1 MVEALQSPAQT
12 TYWLLSGQ
20 TLFITL
26 NLLGLACF
34 AYIVT
39 RRLMP
44 LLRSQRDFRFDRPF
58 LRLEKVLQFWLG
70 QWKHPRYRIAGT
82 IHILIFAGFI
92 LLATRAF
99 SLLILG
105 MSENFALPD
114 SSVGIGHIYEVIAD
128 YAATIVFLC
137 MIAAA
142 VRRIVFRP
150 ARYEVPAR
158 VRKGPQS
165 RRHLSL
171 GAHRDSDVLR
181 KSL

>member
-1 MVEALQSPAQT
+1 MVEALQSPAQA
-12 TYWLLSGQ
+12 TYWLISGQ
-20 TLFITL
+20 SLFIIL

-39 RRLMP
+39 RRLIP
-44 LLRSQRDFRFDRPF
+44 LIRGESDFRFDRP
-58 LRLEKVLQFWLG
+58 LVRLERVLQFWLG
-70 QWKHPRYRIAGT
+70 QWKHPRYRTAGM
-82 IHILIFAGFI
+82 IHILIFTGFI

-105 MSENFALPD
+105 ISENFVLPD
-114 SSVGIGHIYEVIAD
+114 SSGGIGHFYEVIAD

-137 MIAAA
+137 MVVAA

-158 VRKGPQS
+158 YGRS
-165 RRHLSL
+165 
-171 GAHRDSDVLR
+171 
-181 KSL
+181 